1 MELVTFIITATA
13 VTVTLARA
21 EILEMPKGWIIDRLP
36 VRLEKPIGSLMYCSQ
51 CMGFWFGIIISMF
64 ITPKLSGTPGID
76 NILLGFVS
84 SYFSSLGDK
93 IIYGY
98 KETDDSEI

>member
-1 MELVTFIITATA
+1 MELITFIITATA

-51 CMGFWFGIIISMF
+51 CMGFWFGIIISIF
-64 ITPKLSGTPGID
+64 ITPSISGIIGID
-76 NILLGFVS
+76 NILLGFIS

-93 IIYGY
+93 IIYRDQDT
-98 KETDDSEI
+98 EE